1 MNSIVKSLITQHSGK
16 WYEVVTYCKD
26 IDDNG
31 TIQAKFITPIDALIY
46 ADRIAN
52 TCHGLY
58 TLIIIR

>member
-26 IDDNG
+26 KDDDG
-31 TIQAKFITPIDALIY
+31 TIQAKFISATDALIY

-52 TCHGLY
+52 ICQGLY
-58 TLIIIR
+58 TLIVVR